1 MTLSRFLLAASVAAL
16 VLVGLAGAAGP
27 ELHGSVGPG
36 YVISLT
42 DASGNAVNHLDPGAF
57 SLTVDDKSTDHNF
70 HLSGPGVDVSTTLDD
85 VGQKTF
91 QLNLVDGKYTFI
103 CDAHPTLMA
112 DSFTVGTPP
121 PDPTPTP
128 HPTPKP
134 TPAATKLVL
143 TVTGSAVKLT
153 TSAGKAVKTLKAGPA
168 VITVRDRSARRGGKL
183 SGAGVSRSTKAA
195 YVGTVTWKVT
205 LRAGTLVYSGTP
217 VLAGGKVKVS

>member
-1 MTLSRFLLAASVAAL
+1 M
-16 VLVGLAGAAGP
+16 
-27 ELHGSVGPG
+27 
-36 YVISLT
+36 
-42 DASGNAVNHLDPGAF
+42 
-57 SLTVDDKSTDHNF
+57 
-70 HLSGPGVDVSTTLDD
+70 
-85 VGQKTF
+85 GQKTF

-128 HPTPKP
+128 TSAPRSQHRRR
-134 TPAATKLVL
+134 LVL

-168 VITVRDRSARRGGKL
+168 VITVHDRSATRGGKL
-183 SGAGVSRSTKAA
+183 SGAGVSKSTKAA

-205 LRAGTLVYSGTP
+205 LKAGTLVYAGTP
-217 VLAGGKVKVS
+217 ALTGGKVKVS

>member
-16 VLVGLAGAAGP
+16 VIVGLAGAAGP

-36 YVISLT
+36 FSISLT
-42 DASGNAVNHLDPGAF
+42 DANGNAVNHLDPGAF
-57 SLTVDDKSTDHNF
+57 SLTVDDKSNEHNF
-70 HLSGPGVDVSTTLDD
+70 HLQGPGVDVTTTVDE

-112 DSFTVGTPP
+112 DSFTVGTSP
-121 PDPTPTP
+121 PDPQPTPRPTPTP
-128 HPTPKP
+128 S
-134 TPAATKLVL
+134 ATRLVL

-153 TSAGKAVKTLKAGPA
+153 TSAGKSVKALKAGPA
-168 VITVRDRSARRGGKL
+168 VITVRDRSATRGGRL

-195 YVGTVTWKVT
+195 YVGTVVWKVT
-205 LRAGTLVYSGTP
+205 LKAGTLVYAGTP